1 MIKRASVLVGTLIV
15 TLLLSACARGPA
27 RTDNDTHRETL
38 AQNEK
43 KPVSTEVVRN
53 GQGNPRRVLITYF
66 TYPDNTD
73 AQAIHSKEYD
83 VMASASLNVKDG
95 QIIGNDAMIANE
107 IARETGG
114 DVFSI
119 LAEKP
124 YSADYDAMIR
134 DEKAAPRNEKRELK
148 SHVGDMSGYD
158 TVVLVYP
165 IWWDALPAPVTAF
178 LTEND
183 FSGKAL
189 YAVASSG
196 DSDFVDTVE
205 DIAELEP
212 DANVYEGCVL
222 RHDEMDETSDAVR
235 QWLRTANFMK

>member
-1 MIKRASVLVGTLIV
+1 
-15 TLLLSACARGPA
+15 
-27 RTDNDTHRETL
+27 
-38 AQNEK
+38 
-43 KPVSTEVVRN
+43 
-53 GQGNPRRVLITYF
+53 
-66 TYPDNTD
+66 
-73 AQAIHSKEYD
+73 
-83 VMASASLNVKDG
+83 MASASLNVKDG

-165 IWWDALPAPVTAF
+165 ILVGCPAGTGHGLPDGKRF
-178 LTEND
+178 LRQ
-183 FSGKAL
+183 GPL
-189 YAVASSG
+189 CRRV
-196 DSDFVDTVE
+196 
-205 DIAELEP
+205 
-212 DANVYEGCVL
+212 
-222 RHDEMDETSDAVR
+222 VR
-235 QWLRTANFMK
+235 

>member
-1 MIKRASVLVGTLIV
+1 MLPSSWGLIV

-183 FSGKAL
+183 FSGKASMPSRRPVTATCR
-189 YAVASSG
+189 Y
-196 DSDFVDTVE
+196 
-205 DIAELEP
+205 
-212 DANVYEGCVL
+212 CR
-222 RHDEMDETSDAVR
+222 RHCRAR
-235 QWLRTANFMK
+235 ARCQRL